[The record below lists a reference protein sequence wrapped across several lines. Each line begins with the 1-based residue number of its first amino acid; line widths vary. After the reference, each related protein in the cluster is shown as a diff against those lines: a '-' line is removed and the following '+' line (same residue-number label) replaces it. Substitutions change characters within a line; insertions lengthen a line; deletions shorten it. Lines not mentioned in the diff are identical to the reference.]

1 MSDPER
7 FVDIACPYCGE
18 WITLA
23 LDLTGGDQHYIEDCQ
38 VCCKPIAVSVRWDEE
53 GEAQVSARG
62 QDDAW
67 AIVRAAASGPL
78 VVAMRDSSA
87 PDSVRMPAI
96 ACHLQVAT
104 AATGMAASSS
114 FRAPAS

>member
-38 VCCKPIAVSVRWDEE
+38 VCCKPISVRVRWDEE

-62 QDDAW
+62 QGRRLSPSTATAPPAVAMHDGIAP
-67 AIVRAAASGPL
+67 RAA
-78 VVAMRDSSA
+78 
-87 PDSVRMPAI
+87 
-96 ACHLQVAT
+96 
-104 AATGMAASSS
+104 
-114 FRAPAS
+114 